1 MLRMVYGK
9 SGFTPRGLAVW
20 QCGHTRVLHVA
31 VLLAF
36 GGSTTAAPVAAAG
49 CLKSRGLLASQFSA
63 RFELQNRNASAFD
76 DALHH
81 FYSAA
86 QAENKLHG
94 WVAFGRYPAGQL
106 LPRQN
111 IIQVLLTHRENYR
124 QLLNHFFDGV
134 PREDVPFIGSLMLS
148 QIPRRIIL
156 GAGLNPPEEI
166 PKIVANQTL
175 YDRFKAALPQ
185 WFANHTRHL
194 AETDLF
200 VSNSLGL
207 PGVRDGGRVIPL
219 LFYRHGL
226 VLDRLLSRVP
236 PSHLQHVLEIGGG
249 WGGFAALFVP
259 LVSRLL
265 GRQIRCVSP
274 RGSW

>member
-1 MLRMVYGK
+1 MWPHE
-9 SGFTPRGLAVW
+9 S
-20 QCGHTRVLHVA
+20 VLPVA

-63 RFELQNRNASAFD
+63 CFELQNRNASAFD

-86 QAENKLHG
+86 LAENKLHG

-111 IIQVLLTHRENYR
+111 IIQVLLTHKENYR

-166 PKIVANQTL
+166 PKTVANQTL
-175 YDRFKAALPQ
+175 HDRFKAALPQ
-185 WFANHTRHL
+185 LLIWRCSTPSTLLVR
-194 AETDLF
+194 
-200 VSNSLGL
+200 
-207 PGVRDGGRVIPL
+207 VRD
-219 LFYRHGL
+219 
-226 VLDRLLSRVP
+226 
-236 PSHLQHVLEIGGG
+236 
-249 WGGFAALFVP
+249 
-259 LVSRLL
+259 
-265 GRQIRCVSP
+265 
-274 RGSW
+274 

>member
-156 GAGLNPPEEI
+156 ERGSIL
-166 PKIVANQTL
+166 QR
-175 YDRFKAALPQ
+175 RFQRSSP
-185 WFANHTRHL
+185 TRRST
-194 AETDLF
+194 TD
-200 VSNSLGL
+200 SRPRCRNGSQIT
-207 PGVRDGGRVIPL
+207 RVISQ
-219 LFYRHGL
+219 R
-226 VLDRLLSRVP
+226 RTCLSPTR
-236 PSHLQHVLEIGGG
+236 SGCLALET
-249 WGGFAALFVP
+249 AAA
-259 LVSRLL
+259 
-265 GRQIRCVSP
+265 
-274 RGSW
+274 

>member
-1 MLRMVYGK
+1 MWPHE
-9 SGFTPRGLAVW
+9 S
-20 QCGHTRVLHVA
+20 VLPVA

-111 IIQVLLTHRENYR
+111 IIQVLLTHKENYR

-166 PKIVANQTL
+166 PKTVANQTL
-175 YDRFKAALPQ
+175 HDRFKAALPQ
-185 WFANHTRHL
+185 WFASHTRHL

-265 GRQIRCVSP
+265 GRQIRCVSA